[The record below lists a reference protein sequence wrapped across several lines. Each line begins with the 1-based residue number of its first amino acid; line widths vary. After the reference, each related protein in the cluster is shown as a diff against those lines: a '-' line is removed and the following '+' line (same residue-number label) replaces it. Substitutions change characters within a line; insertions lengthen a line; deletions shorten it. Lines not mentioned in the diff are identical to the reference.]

1 MDKRYVYYKKINVN
15 ELQYGV
21 SRPSSWWNKIPI
33 RLEGLDKIK
42 KSIQQEGLRNPLI
55 VNEANNKY
63 IVEIGNQRLQALND
77 LNIKDADCVLYTDTE
92 DKNLKEIK
100 TLEDLNI
107 HFKDPTPCWDYPEP
121 SNRKF
126 WGSY

>member
-1 MDKRYVYYKKINVN
+1 MDRAYVYYKKINVD

-21 SRPSSWWNKIPI
+21 NRPSLWWNEISI
-33 RLEGLDKIK
+33 RLEGLNKIK
-42 KSIQQEGLRNPLI
+42 KSIQEEGLRNPLI

-77 LNIKDADCVLYTDTE
+77 LNIKNADCVLYTDTE

-100 TLEDLNI
+100 TLEDLNMY
-107 HFKDPTPCWDYPEP
+107 FKDPTSSWSYPEP
-121 SNRKF
+121 NNREF

>member
-1 MDKRYVYYKKINVN
+1 MDRAYVYYKKINVN
-15 ELQYGV
+15 ELHYGV
-21 SRPSSWWNKIPI
+21 SRPSSWWNKEPV

-55 VNEANNKY
+55 VYETNKKY

-92 DKNLKEIK
+92 DKNLKKIK

-107 HFKDPTPCWDYPEP
+107 YFKDPTTCWNYPEP

-126 WGSY
+126 WGNY

>member
-1 MDKRYVYYKKINVN
+1 MDRAYVYYKKINVD

-21 SRPSSWWNKIPI
+21 NRPSSWWNKIPI
-33 RLEGLDKIK
+33 RLEGLNKIK
-42 KSIQQEGLRNPLI
+42 KSIQEEGLRNPLI

-77 LNIKDADCVLYTDTE
+77 LNIKNADCVLYTDTE

-100 TLEDLNI
+100 TLEDLNM
-107 HFKDPTPCWDYPEP
+107 HFKDPTSSWDYPEP
-121 SNRKF
+121 NNREF

>member
-1 MDKRYVYYKKINVN
+1 MDSAYIYYKKINVD

-21 SRPSSWWNKIPI
+21 NRPSSWWNEISI
-33 RLEGLDKIK
+33 RLEGLNKIK
-42 KSIQQEGLRNPLI
+42 KSIQEEGLRNPLI

-63 IVEIGNQRLQALND
+63 IVEIGNQRLQALKD
-77 LNIKDADCVLYTDTE
+77 LNIKNADCVLYTDTE

-100 TLEDLNI
+100 TLEDLNMY
-107 HFKDPTPCWDYPEP
+107 FKDPTSSWNYPEP

>member
-42 KSIQQEGLRNPLI
+42 KSIQEEGLRNPLI
-55 VNEANNKY
+55 VCETDKKY
-63 IVEIGNQRLQALND
+63 TVEIGNQRLQALND
-77 LNIKDADCVLYTDTE
+77 LNIKDADCVLYTDIE

-100 TLEDLNI
+100 TLEDLNMY
-107 HFKDPTPCWDYPEP
+107 FKDPTPSWDYPEP

>member
-33 RLEGLDKIK
+33 RLEGFDKIK
-42 KSIQQEGLRNPLI
+42 KSIQEEGLRNPLI
-55 VNEANNKY
+55 VCETDNKY
-63 IVEIGNQRLQALND
+63 TVEIGNQRLQALND
-77 LNIKDADCVLYTDTE
+77 LNIKDADCVLYTDIE

-100 TLEDLNI
+100 TLEDLNMY
-107 HFKDPTPCWDYPEP
+107 FKDPTPSWDYPEP